1 MKQQQFLQ
9 MDANQLKT
17 YQEAGMQI
25 IANLDESK
33 EDKQRRERIKARKAK
48 AMEEKKEQ
56 KLREE

>member
-1 MKQQQFLQ
+1 ME

-33 EDKQRRERIKARKAK
+33 EDRERRERIKARKAK
-48 AMEEKKEQ
+48 ANEEKREQ
-56 KLREE
+56 KLRE